1 MDSDLK
7 VIMHELTN
15 LKRQAEAGKID
26 RERWLHLVA
35 YLRKLDCPVL
45 ADSVELSLRIY
56 ERIANEWLL
65 VMDIQSPAM
74 AESEE

>member
-26 RERWLHLVA
+26 RERWL
-35 YLRKLDCPVL
+35 R
-45 ADSVELSLRIY
+45 
-56 ERIANEWLL
+56 